1 MWLAAR
7 EVDYQR
13 KFDSQIP
20 RRVNTRLKPPFEQL
34 AVMPKFFTCLQCGLE
49 RLGILHEVT
58 GGRRN
63 RLYRADEILKA
74 IEGPLPDA
82 A

>member
-1 MWLAAR
+1 MTVRQMQAGLGLN
-7 EVDYQR
+7 DYKTVLR
-13 KFDSQIP
+13 YVEK
-20 RRVNTRLKPPFEQL
+20 LEQ
-34 AVMPKFFTCLQCGLE
+34 
-49 RLGILHEVT
+49 LGILREVT

-82 A
+82 TQDGL